1 MKRYFYTEP
10 SAQTLYFVPENTFCA
25 TSNRGG
31 SSSDYEE
38 EDENDIF
45 DD

>member
-1 MKRYFYTEP
+1 MKRYYYLKPE
-10 SAQTLYFVPENTFCA
+10 SRTLYFAPEDTFCA
-25 TSNRGG
+25 TSSRGG
-31 SSSDYEE
+31 SSSDYDE

>member
-1 MKRYFYTEP
+1 MMRYYYLKPE
-10 SAQTLYFVPENTFCA
+10 SRTLYFAPEDTFCA

-31 SSSDYEE
+31 SSSDYDE